1 MSNPKQSRLSS
12 SFWALNVSQF
22 IGAMND
28 NTYRWVM
35 ALALG
40 TRAATQEGQVSGG
53 PIFIAGAV
61 FAVPFIVF
69 SSAAGILA
77 DRFSKRQMIVLFN
90 LVAVLAMALGIFA
103 FLADSPFLI
112 YCVLFLMAAQ
122 SAFFSPNKYGILPEL
137 VPRDKLS
144 YANGL
149 LEMFVY
155 LSIIAGTILGTRMFS
170 LYGADMKHGDS
181 TSPFWPASVLCVF
194 IAAGGLL
201 ASLPIRDTG
210 VRAAPKAVTPF
221 FWKDVARNL
230 SLCRPN
236 RYLFMTLFAIGFFLL
251 LGSFVQM
258 NVTPYGTNVLGLSPN
273 DAGLLFL
280 ALAVGIGI
288 GSFLA
293 GRISRRSVEI
303 GLVPVGAL
311 MVALTLLFFV
321 LRLHS
326 TAWTILDL
334 VLMGIG
340 GGFYIVP
347 LNTYVQDTVA
357 EENRGEVIATGNFLS
372 FCGLFIAAGLLFLL
386 DGLGVG
392 PAGSFVLL
400 GCLTLVLTVA
410 VVWVLPDFLIRFIGL
425 VMARVIYR
433 LETVGIE
440 NVPLKGGALLVCN
453 HISFVDAGLLGAT
466 HQRRIRFLM
475 EREFY
480 NNPLVHWLFRLMQAI
495 PISQNDPPKEIVR
508 SIQAA
513 RRALDE
519 GYLVCIFAEGMLT
532 RTGYTMEFKRGVEHI
547 VKGTNY
553 PVIPICLHGI
563 WGSILSYSH
572 GRVLG
577 RLPRPLRRRVTVFF
591 GKPLP
596 SSSNAFDV
604 RQAVMELQ
612 SEAYER
618 DRVGHQPLPLEFTQ
632 VARSKWRRFCMAD
645 TTGKN
650 LTFGN
655 TLTGSLALAD
665 ALRPHLV
672 RQQCVGLL
680 LPSSVGGAL
689 ANLAVS
695 FLGKTPVNLNYTAS
709 KEALASAIRQCD
721 ISHVITSK
729 AFLERFDFKD
739 LPDLCS
745 QAGRPRYNWL
755 FLEDFASRIT
765 TGRKILALLKARLMP
780 RLFLMDRSEHTG
792 KHTQRVEDTAVIIFS
807 SGSTGEPK
815 GVMLTHYNIFSN
827 VQSAQQVFH
836 LNEDDVICGVLPF
849 FHSFGYTVTL
859 WLPLLAGVG
868 VAYHYNPTEAE
879 RVAKLV
885 VKHRCTFLATT
896 PTFLQAY
903 TRRVQP
909 DQFKTLRSVITGA
922 EKLKEPIATAFR
934 EKFGVMPMEGYGA
947 TELSPVASVNL
958 PNVNVGGIEQKAY
971 QPGSIGRPIPG
982 VTMKVVSPD
991 DLGRELG
998 YGEDGLLLVKGP
1010 NVMKGYLGQP
1020 AKTAEV
1026 IREGWY
1032 VTGDIARISHDGFV
1046 TITDRLSRF
1055 SKIGGEMVP
1064 HQHIEEKLQAL
1075 LGKEETVCAVTSA
1088 PDEKKGEQL
1097 VVLLTPEAGDPAEA
1111 HRLLAESNLPHLWVP
1126 SKKNFFTI
1134 DAIPILGTGKVD
1146 LKGLSAIARKKLRT
1160 DEA

>member
-1 MSNPKQSRLSS
+1 MNNTKQPSLTS
-12 SFWALNVSQF
+12 SFWALNITQF
-22 IGAMND
+22 FSAMND
-28 NTYRWVM
+28 NAYKAVM
-35 ALALG
+35 GLALSI
-40 TRAATQEGQVSGG
+40 RAGVQKGEISG
-53 PIFIAGAV
+53 PAIFWAGAV
-61 FAVPFIVF
+61 FAVPFILF
-69 SSAAGILA
+69 SSSAGILA
-77 DRFSKRQMIVLFN
+77 DRFSKRQMIVFFN
-90 LVAVLAMALGIFA
+90 VLGVVIMTLGLFA
-103 FLADSPFLI
+103 FLANVPFFI
-112 YCVLFLMAAQ
+112 YAVLFLMATH
-122 SAFFSPNKYGILPEL
+122 SAFFSPNKYGILPEI
-137 VPRDKLS
+137 VPRERLS

-155 LSIIAGTILGTRMFS
+155 LAIIAGTILGGWMFDS
-170 LYGADMKHGDS
+170 WAANLNPGAS
-181 TSPFWPASVLCVF
+181 TSPFWRASVVCIL
-194 IAAGGLL
+194 IAVGGL
-201 ASLPIRDTG
+201 AVSLGVRDTG
-210 VRAAPKAVTPF
+210 VRGGMGHLTPF
-221 FWKDVARNL
+221 FWNDVARNL
-230 SLCRPN
+230 TFCKTN
-236 RYLFMTLFAIGFFLL
+236 RYLFLTLFAIGFFTLF
-251 LGSFVQM
+251 GAFVQM
-258 NVTPYGTNVLGLSPN
+258 NLTPYGTNVLGLTPGR
-273 DAGLLFL
+273 ALLLFL
-280 ALAVGIGI
+280 AVAVGIGI

-293 GRISRRSVEI
+293 GKISQHSVEI
-303 GLVPVGAL
+303 GLVPVGAM
-311 MVALTLLFFV
+311 MVALTSLFFV
-321 LRLHS
+321 LRLPS
-326 TAWTILDL
+326 IMWTILDL

-347 LNTYVQDTVA
+347 LNTYVQDTV
-357 EENRGEVIATGNFLS
+357 EEEHRGEVIATANFFS
-372 FCGLFIAAGLLFLL
+372 FCGVFIAAGLLL
-386 DGLGVG
+386 GLGMIGIG
-392 PAGSFVLL
+392 PAGSFAFL
-400 GCLTLVLTVA
+400 GIITLGLTIA

-440 NVPLKGGALLVCN
+440 NVPLRGGALLVCN
-453 HISFVDAGLLGAT
+453 HISYADAGLLGAT
-466 HQRRIRFLM
+466 HQRRIRFVM

-480 NNPLVHWLFRLMQAI
+480 GNPILNWLFRLMQAI

-792 KHTQRVEDTAVIIFS
+792 KHSQRVEDTAVIIFS

-1126 SKKNFFTI
+1126 AKKNFFTI

-1146 LKGLSAIARKKLRT
+1146 LKGLSALAREKLRT

>member
-1 MSNPKQSRLSS
+1 MTNPKQSSLTP
-12 SFWALNVSQF
+12 SFWALNITQF
-22 IGAMND
+22 FSAMND
-28 NTYRWVM
+28 NAYKAVM
-35 ALALG
+35 GLALSI
-40 TRAATQEGQVSGG
+40 RAGVQKGEISG
-53 PIFIAGAV
+53 PAIFWAGAV
-61 FAVPFIVF
+61 FAVPFILF
-69 SSAAGILA
+69 SSSAGILA
-77 DRFSKRQMIVLFN
+77 DRFSKRQMIVFFN
-90 LVAVLAMALGIFA
+90 VLGVVIMTLGLFA
-103 FLADSPFLI
+103 FLANVPFLI
-112 YCVLFLMAAQ
+112 YAVLFLMATH

-137 VPRDKLS
+137 VPRERLS

-149 LEMFVY
+149 LEMFLY
-155 LSIIAGTILGTRMFS
+155 MAIIAGTILGGGMFDS
-170 LYGADMKHGDS
+170 WAANLNPGAS
-181 TSPFWPASVLCVF
+181 TFPFWRASVVCIL
-194 IAAGGLL
+194 IAIGGL
-201 ASLPIRDTG
+201 AVSLGVRDTG
-210 VRAAPKAVTPF
+210 VRGGMGRLTPF
-221 FWKDVARNL
+221 FWNDVARNL
-230 SLCRPN
+230 TFCKTN
-236 RYLFMTLFAIGFFLL
+236 RYLFLTLFAIGFFTLF
-251 LGSFVQM
+251 GAFVQM
-258 NVTPYGTNVLGLSPN
+258 NLTPYGTNVLGLTPGK
-273 DAGLLFL
+273 ALLLFL
-280 ALAVGIGI
+280 AVAVGIGI

-293 GRISRRSVEI
+293 GKISQHSVEI
-303 GLVPVGAL
+303 GLVPVGA
-311 MVALTLLFFV
+311 MIVALTSLFFV
-321 LRLHS
+321 LRLPS
-326 TAWTILDL
+326 ITWTILDL

-347 LNTYVQDTVA
+347 LNTYVQDTV
-357 EENRGEVIATGNFLS
+357 EEEHRGEVIATANFFS
-372 FCGLFIAAGLLFLL
+372 FCGVFIAAGLLL
-386 DGLGVG
+386 GLGMIG
-392 PAGSFVLL
+392 IGAAGSFAFL
-400 GCLTLVLTVA
+400 GIITLGLTIA

-453 HISFVDAGLLGAT
+453 HISYVDAGLLGAT
-466 HQRRIRFLM
+466 HQRRIRFVM

-480 NNPLVHWLFRLMQAI
+480 GNPILNWLFRLMQAI

-572 GRVLG
+572 GRVFG
-577 RLPRPLRRRVTVFF
+577 RIPRPLRRRVAVFF
-591 GKPLP
+591 GKPMP

-618 DRVGHQPLPLEFTQ
+618 DRVGHQPLPVEFTQ

-645 TTGKN
+645 TTGKS

-655 TLTGSLALAD
+655 ALTGSLALAD
-665 ALRPHLV
+665 ALRRHLT

-709 KEALASAIRQCD
+709 KEALASAIRQCG

-755 FLEDFASRIT
+755 FLEDFAGRIT

-792 KHTQRVEDTAVIIFS
+792 KHSQRVEDTAVIIFS

-836 LNEDDVICGVLPF
+836 LNDDDVICGVLPF

-885 VKHRCTFLATT
+885 AKHRCTFLATT

-958 PNVNVGGIEQKAY
+958 PNVNVGGVEQKAY

-991 DLGRELG
+991 DLSRELG

-1126 SKKNFFTI
+1126 PKRNFFTI

-1146 LKGLSAIARKKLRT
+1146 LKGLSTLARKKLKT